1 MHACE
6 MYSLIS
12 REMNSELKYYSNK
25 LMPEYKTP
33 PLQNSTWQKRSESH
47 QVAPDPPDSRQKTT
61 KTWQHHMY

>member
-25 LMPEYKTP
+25 RMPEYKTP
-33 PLQNSTWQKRSESH
+33 PLQNST
-47 QVAPDPPDSRQKTT
+47 
-61 KTWQHHMY
+61 